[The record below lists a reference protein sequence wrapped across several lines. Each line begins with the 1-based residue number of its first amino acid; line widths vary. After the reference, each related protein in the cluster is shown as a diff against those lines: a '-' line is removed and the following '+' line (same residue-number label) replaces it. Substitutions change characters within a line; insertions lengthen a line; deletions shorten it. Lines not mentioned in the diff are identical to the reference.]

1 MKETRNNSFGKY
13 FKNVLID
20 FFGQGSNYFYL
31 GLWIAGFI
39 FISVKFNIESAFRVL
54 FHLINTFAIAFVLLE
69 FISKWTRKEI
79 DTNKRVAW
87 TLVMLVSMTIS
98 FLFFD
103 IELIKRSLFLGLLL
117 ILLIFI
123 GLGLTKI
130 KFLNSDK

>member
-1 MKETRNNSFGKY
+1 MKMTRNDNFGKY
-13 FKNVLID
+13 FKNVLTD

-54 FHLINTFAIAFVLLE
+54 FHLINTFTVAFVLLE
-69 FISKWTRKEI
+69 LISKWTRKEI